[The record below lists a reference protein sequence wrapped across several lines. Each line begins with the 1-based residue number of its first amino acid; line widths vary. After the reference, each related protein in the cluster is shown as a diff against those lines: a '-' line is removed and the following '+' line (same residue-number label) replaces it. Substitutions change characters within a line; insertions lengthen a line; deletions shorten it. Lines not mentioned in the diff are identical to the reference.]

1 MAWMSKITGII
12 YLADQVLG
20 SGKTAGR
27 INRVIKIIADRN
39 INRITVLSRTFVVS
53 GNIYQNLIDI
63 DTADLLVAVTGMLW
77 QDSENSGFF
86 QFLYMAGQGAVGDS
100 QTGSQF
106 IHVHFLMFKKR
117 LDQSYANLR
126 TKCLE
131 DRNRLFQN
139 FNI

>member
-63 DTADLLVAVTGMLW
+63 DTADFLVAVTGMLW

-106 IHVHFLMFKKR
+106 WMMGML
-117 LDQSYANLR
+117 
-126 TKCLE
+126 
-131 DRNRLFQN
+131 
-139 FNI
+139 